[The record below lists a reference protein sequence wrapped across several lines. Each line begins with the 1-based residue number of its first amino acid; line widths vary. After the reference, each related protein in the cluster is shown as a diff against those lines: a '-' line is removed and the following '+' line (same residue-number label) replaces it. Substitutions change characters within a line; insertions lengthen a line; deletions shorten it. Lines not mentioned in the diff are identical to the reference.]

1 MRVEKYFAVYTPS
14 GFPLLQKLS
23 NHTFQSFKY
32 IQHRVHALTEFFS
45 KKCQEQII
53 QFICMI
59 SNFIN
64 QHHDLEEVGD
74 NGRTVETQKTLES
87 SDGIGGL

>member
-53 QFICMI
+53 
-59 SNFIN
+59 
-64 QHHDLEEVGD
+64 
-74 NGRTVETQKTLES
+74 
-87 SDGIGGL
+87 